1 MTVPTIAAAAD
12 LNNALKDVAE
22 RFTKDTGKEV
32 KLTFGSS
39 GNFTTQIR
47 QGAPFEVFLCADEE
61 YVQALTKDGKTNGDG
76 VLYAIGRIGL
86 FAPTGSPLKVDGELA
101 DLALALKDG
110 RLQKF
115 AIANPEHGSTQAIS
129 MWCATATAV

>member
-61 YVQALTKDGKTNGDG
+61 YVQALTSQ
-76 VLYAIGRIGL
+76 GL
-86 FAPTGSPLKVDGELA
+86 CP
-101 DLALALKDG
+101 
-110 RLQKF
+110 
-115 AIANPEHGSTQAIS
+115 
-129 MWCATATAV
+129 